1 MSGRE
6 RPYFSEWVEG
16 LIEDMNEDAPRGDPH
31 DEALL
36 ARLTEIVR
44 SIDEVPEEVLSAAR
58 SSYAWRTIDAD
69 LAEIAYD
76 SLLDEDAL
84 AAVRSGAQPR
94 QITFESSD
102 LTIELEVA
110 VVSDR
115 RRIIGQLIPTQPA
128 AVVIRHPSGEVA
140 VEADELGRFMAEAVI
155 VGPVSLSCSLE
166 GGEGKS
172 VNTDWI
178 VI

>member
-1 MSGRE
+1 
-6 RPYFSEWVEG
+6 
-16 LIEDMNEDAPRGDPH
+16 MNEGTQGASGDPY

-36 ARLTEIVR
+36 ARLAEVVR
-44 SIDEVPEEVLSAAR
+44 SIDEVSEEVLAAAR
-58 SSYAWRTIDAD
+58 SSYAWRSIDAD
-69 LAEIAYD
+69 LAAITYD
-76 SLLDEDAL
+76 SLFDEDAL
-84 AAVRSGAQPR
+84 ARVRSGAQPR
-94 QITFESSD
+94 QITFESPD
-102 LTIELEVA
+102 LTIELEIA

-115 RRIIGQLIPTQPA
+115 RRIVGQLIPTQAA
-128 AVVIRHPSGEVA
+128 AVVIRHPSGEVG

-166 GGEGKS
+166 GGGGKS

>member
-1 MSGRE
+1 MGPAE
-6 RPYFSEWVEG
+6 RPYFSGGVG
-16 LIEDMNEDAPRGDPH
+16 VLIEDMNEDTPRGDPH

-36 ARLTEIVR
+36 ARLTEVVR
-44 SIDEVPEEVLSAAR
+44 SIDEVSEDVLEAAR
-58 SSYAWRTIDAD
+58 SSYAWRTIDAE

-84 AAVRSGAQPR
+84 AGVRSGAQPR
-94 QITFESSD
+94 QITFESPD

-115 RRIIGQLIPTQPA
+115 RRIVGQLIPTQPA

-140 VEADELGRFMAEAVI
+140 VEADELGRFMAEAII

-166 GGEGKS
+166 GGQGKS